1 MNKAL
6 IKLAL
11 VDDHQIVIDGLLAAL
26 KTYPVLDVVATA
38 NSAEEILQKLET
50 HAADVLLTDVMMPG
64 MSGQHLAKEVKNRFP
79 HIRIIALSMSS
90 SGAIVDQMI
99 NDADIAGYLLKQST
113 IQELVQAIEKVY
125 EGGEYFQDPVLS
137 ELSRLSAS
145 KKQVEETRLTPREKQ
160 IIALIEKDLSNK
172 QIAEHLHIAVRTI
185 ETHRKSICKKTGTN
199 NALALVKWA
208 YDHQLLP

>member
-1 MNKAL
+1 MNKSV

-26 KTYPVLDVVATA
+26 RTYPFLNVVTTA
-38 NSAEEILQKLET
+38 NSAEDILLKLEVT
-50 HAADVLLTDVMMPG
+50 AADVLLTDVMMPG

-90 SGAIVDQMI
+90 SGTLVDQMI

-125 EGGEYFQDPVLS
+125 EGGVYFQDSILS

-160 IIALIEKDLSNK
+160 IISLIEKDLSNK
-172 QIAEHLHIAVRTI
+172 QIAEHLQIAVRTV
-185 ETHRKSICKKTGTN
+185 ETHRKSICRKTGTSN
-199 NALALVKWA
+199 TLALVKWA
-208 YDHQLLP
+208 YDHQML